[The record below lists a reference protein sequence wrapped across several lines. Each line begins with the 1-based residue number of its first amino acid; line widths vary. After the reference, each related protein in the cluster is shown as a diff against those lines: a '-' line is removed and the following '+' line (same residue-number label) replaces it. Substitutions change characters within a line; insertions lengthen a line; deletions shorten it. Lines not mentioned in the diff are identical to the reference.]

1 MNKLNKLVEHK
12 IRAEG
17 WVKLLP
23 TEKCETSQPH
33 RFRYTDGKTT
43 SVSIIQNGALAGVY
57 QGPSWKERYK
67 QVDWDT
73 PECDCPNCA
82 IIEGLE
88 KTQKMAKAAAF
99 FARQLDGVVD
109 GTVDITNLQLE
120 RADNGYK
127 QVTFYY
133 KIDEEGSL

>member
-1 MNKLNKLVEHK
+1 MNKLDKLVEDR

-23 TEKCETSQPH
+23 TDKCETSQPH
-33 RFRYTDGKTT
+33 RFRYTDGQTT

-73 PECDCPNCA
+73 PKCCCNNCLLA
-82 IIEGLE
+82 DGLE
-88 KTQKMAKAAAF
+88 SMETNAKAAATF
-99 FARQLDGVVD
+99 VKRLEGIDVA
-109 GTVDITNLQLE
+109 TVDIASLQLDE
-120 RADNGYK
+120 ADNGYK
-127 QVTFYY
+127 KVTFYY
-133 KIDEEGSL
+133 RIDKDSE